1 MNSSR
6 DQSKQ
11 QQERL
16 KSCEK
21 STRKCGGSARTIS
34 FTATHTNLQTE
45 HGHGGQPASRRP
57 GFTCCDSVWDLWGCQ
72 VGKPQR
78 GAKLGQ
84 KEQTVSLQ
92 QQKTAQSCGLHFCI
106 IPDQTGSWHG
116 KTLQLTTINTS
127 QRGPFDWIMWKIKKG
142 ISALWTMCLWS
153 ALIRLMETFTGKWQ
167 TWGFFWVSWPWLW
180 KETQESGRTNLWSR
194 LRSQR
199 RHWDLRG
206 DTRNSSWTPDC
217 GRATPAGNW
226 GADKQEFQNKT
237 GTRTQNKS
245 QTLEWVQKNPKPELV
260 SSSGSSPSAP
270 LDLHSPAGPLWPPA
284 AFHCQEEDKRQEG
297 ESGAVGDVTADLH
310 GLSNSGEKKERV
322 PGAPTLRTQ
331 TVNCSIISRFRS
343 IWAEADACSV
353 AEWVRTALLLKAN
366 FLYNSESL
374 WTDEAKP
381 SRASCNEPSI

>member
-6 DQSKQ
+6 DQNKQ

-45 HGHGGQPASRRP
+45 GGHGGQPASRRP
-57 GFTCCDSVWDLWGCQ
+57 GFTCCDSVWHLWGCQ

-84 KEQTVSLQ
+84 KEQTVPLQ
-92 QQKTAQSCGLHFCI
+92 QQKTARSCGLYFCI
-106 IPDQTGSWHG
+106 VPDQTGSWHG

-167 TWGFFWVSWPWLW
+167 TWGFFGVSWPWLW
-180 KETQESGRTNLWSR
+180 KETQESGRPNLWSR

-217 GRATPAGNW
+217 GR
-226 GADKQEFQNKT
+226 KLRCRQT
-237 GTRTQNKS
+237 GI
-245 QTLEWVQKNPKPELV
+245 PK
-260 SSSGSSPSAP
+260 
-270 LDLHSPAGPLWPPA
+270 
-284 AFHCQEEDKRQEG
+284 
-297 ESGAVGDVTADLH
+297 
-310 GLSNSGEKKERV
+310 
-322 PGAPTLRTQ
+322 
-331 TVNCSIISRFRS
+331 
-343 IWAEADACSV
+343 
-353 AEWVRTALLLKAN
+353 
-366 FLYNSESL
+366 
-374 WTDEAKP
+374 
-381 SRASCNEPSI
+381 